1 MQKVRKKSKKSLGTS
16 LDGLC
21 QQGFHLFFLN
31 VVPTFALE
39 PVYLGDVVGLLD
51 ITKCLYEALEKLE
64 KAHQSSK
71 KLADALEGMQ
81 SEWAQPANQGLQ
93 NYVELVSLGCNW
105 T

>member
-1 MQKVRKKSKKSLGTS
+1 
-16 LDGLC
+16 
-21 QQGFHLFFLN
+21 

-93 NYVELVSLGCNW
+93 NYVELVSLGCN
-105 T
+105 